1 MTEPASARIRF
12 AAGARTPAA
21 VAAEPRLRKK
31 NVSLFRGRS
40 VADRFGKAMDETRIL
55 HIKNMVCNRCVMVVT
70 RLLERLEL
78 HPVRVVLGEAEL
90 SDPLPVARRDEVRR
104 ALEECGFELLDDPR
118 DRLVERIRTAVIEL
132 VHYDASAAR
141 VNLSDYLAERC
152 HADYSLLSKLF
163 TEACGTTVERYY
175 IAQKIERVKEL
186 LSEGELSV
194 GEIADL
200 LHYSSVAHLSAQ
212 FRRETGLTPS
222 AFRRLG
228 EHVRCPL
235 DEVK

>member
-1 MTEPASARIRF
+1 MQYRIDPKTQHRLSALGLGCMRF
-12 AAGARTPAA
+12 PGAVPGRPDAH
-21 VAAEPRLRKK
+21 AAEAVIARA
-31 NVSLFRGRS
+31 VERGINYLDT
-40 VADRFGKAMDETRIL
+40 AYLYPGNEA
-55 HIKNMVCNRCVMVVT
+55 CVGAA
-70 RLLERLEL
+70 LERLGL
-78 HPVRVVLGEAEL
+78 HPVRVELGEAEL
-90 SDPLPVARRDEVRR
+90 AEPLPAARRDEVRR

-118 DRLVERIRTAVIEL
+118 ERLVEQIRTAVIEL

-141 VNLSDYLAERC
+141 VNLSDYLARRC
-152 HADYSLLSKLF
+152 HADYSLLSKHF
-163 TEACGTTVERYY
+163 TEACGTTIERYC

-186 LSEGELSV
+186 LSEGELTV

-228 EHVRCPL
+228 THPRLPL
-235 DEVK
+235 DKVK

>member
-1 MTEPASARIRF
+1 
-12 AAGARTPAA
+12 
-21 VAAEPRLRKK
+21 
-31 NVSLFRGRS
+31 
-40 VADRFGKAMDETRIL
+40 MDETHIL
-55 HIKNMVCNRCVMVVT
+55 PIKNMVCDRCVMVVT
-70 RLLERLEL
+70 RLLERLGL
-78 HPVRVVLGEAEL
+78 HPVRVELGEAEL
-90 SDPLPVARRDEVRR
+90 AEPLPAARRNEVRR
-104 ALEECGFELLDDPR
+104 ALEECGFELLNDPR
-118 DRLVERIRTAVIEL
+118 ERLVEQIRTAVIEL

-141 VNLSDYLAERC
+141 VNLSDYLARRC

-163 TEACGTTVERYY
+163 TEACGTTIERYC

-186 LSEGELSV
+186 LSEGELTV

-228 EHVRCPL
+228 THPRLPL
-235 DEVK
+235 DKVK